1 MGFFGEGNSMQFSA
15 QTASANERGDHF
27 LEAMFTLY
35 PIAFASALKPYRIG
49 LLFTHK
55 NSDFGCISVTEL
67 RCAALISKVESHISD
82 RICATVWCSVNRYSD
97 RRGRE

>member
-1 MGFFGEGNSMQFSA
+1 MEETRCSFLRKL
-15 QTASANERGDHF
+15 ASANERGDHF

-55 NSDFGCISVTEL
+55 NSDFGCISVTE
-67 RCAALISKVESHISD
+67 RSCAALISKVESHISD